1 MTPTRLIL
9 VRHGAP
15 SEEVHGRCYGR
26 LDPPLSDLG
35 RRQVRDA
42 ARWLAGFADVEVCS
56 SPLRRASESATLLA
70 PAGPIAIDDR
80 LREIDFGA
88 LEGLTY
94 AEIERRHPEVFRA
107 WMARPTEVTF
117 PDGEP
122 FAQMVARVERAFAD
136 LRCRRAGRTT
146 IVVSHGGV
154 NRIVLASALG
164 MPLASM
170 FRLGQDYG
178 CVNVVDYAGDEAVV
192 RAVNLRLERPC

>member
-9 VRHGAP
+9 VRHGEP
-15 SEEVHGRCYGR
+15 SEEVHGHCYGR

-35 RRQVRDA
+35 RRQIRRVG
-42 ARWLAGFADVEVCS
+42 RWLAGLADVEVCC
-56 SPLRRASESATLLA
+56 SPLRRAVESATLLA
-70 PAGPIAIDDR
+70 HAGPIAIDDR

-94 AEIERRHPEVFRA
+94 TEIEQRHPDVFRA
-107 WMARPTEVTF
+107 WMAHPTEVTF

-122 FAQMVARVERAFAD
+122 FVQMAARVERAAAE
-136 LRCRRAGRTT
+136 LRHRRAGRTT
-146 IVVSHGGV
+146 VVVSHGGV
-154 NRIVLASALG
+154 NRIVLASALH

-178 CVNVVDYAGDEAVV
+178 CVNVIDYAGDEAIV